1 LTILKEQ
8 TFMDPTIFYIIILA
22 ITGAG
27 IGFASGLLGIGGGF
41 IMVPVQYWLFISIG
55 VDPTLAIRMSLG
67 TSLAVILPT
76 AISSAYGHYR
86 RNAVLIKPMI
96 LLAATG
102 SIGGILGGTIAANV
116 PGGILKV
123 LFGITA
129 LVVAV
134 RMLIY
139 KSPEVK
145 KEPKD
150 NNIYYIA
157 GGFIVGIMSGLLGV
171 GGGFIIV
178 PFLVIAMGYDIH
190 KLIGTST
197 AVIIFTSIG
206 GIISY
211 IFNGMGV
218 PGLPQYSLGY
228 VNILQFVILAGLSV
242 PMAQLGV
249 KVAHKLP
256 ADKLNYI
263 FIALLVYV
271 GLNMI
276 GVI

>member
-1 LTILKEQ
+1 
-8 TFMDPTIFYIIILA
+8 MDPTIFYVVILV

-41 IMVPVQYWLFISIG
+41 IMVPIQYWLLVSIG
-55 VDPTLAIRMSLG
+55 IDPTIAIRVSLG

-86 RNAVLIKPMI
+86 RNAVLIKPTM
-96 LLAATG
+96 LLATTG
-102 SIGGILGGTIAANV
+102 IIGGILGGIIAAHV
-116 PGGILKV
+116 PGQILKI
-123 LFGITA
+123 LFGFVA
-129 LVVAV
+129 LAVAV
-134 RMLIY
+134 RMLTY
-139 KSPEVK
+139 KYPEIQ
-145 KEPKD
+145 KD
-150 NNIYYIA
+150 PVDNIVYYIIA
-157 GGFIVGIMSGLLGV
+157 GFIIGIMSGLLGV

-178 PFLVIAMGYDIH
+178 PFMVMAMGYDIH
-190 KLIGTST
+190 KAIGTST

-211 IFNGMGV
+211 IFNGLSV

-228 VNILQFVILAGLSV
+228 INLLQFVILAGASI

-249 KVAHKLP
+249 RAGHKLP
-256 ADKLNYI
+256 ARELNYI

-276 GVI
+276 GII

>member
-1 LTILKEQ
+1 
-8 TFMDPTIFYIIILA
+8 MDPTIFYIIILA

-41 IMVPVQYWLFISIG
+41 IMVPIQYWLFISLG

-76 AISSAYGHYR
+76 SISGAYGHYR
-86 RNAVLIKPMI
+86 RNAVLIKPMA
-96 LLAATG
+96 LLAITG
-102 SIGGILGGTIAANV
+102 SIGGILGGTIASHV
-116 PGGILKV
+116 PGDILKI
-123 LFGITA
+123 LFGVTA

-134 RMLIY
+134 RMLFY
-139 KSPEVK
+139 KSPETR

-150 NNIYYIA
+150 NSNYFIA
-157 GGFIVGIMSGLLGV
+157 GGFVVGIMSGLLGV

-190 KLIGTST
+190 KSIGTST

-211 IFNGMGV
+211 IFNGLGV
-218 PGLPQYSLGY
+218 PGLPPYSLGY
-228 VNILQFVILAGLSV
+228 INLLQFVILAGASI

-249 KVAHKLP
+249 KAAHKLP

-263 FIALLVYV
+263 FIALLIYV
-271 GLNMI
+271 GLNMVGI
-276 GVI
+276 I

>member
-1 LTILKEQ
+1 
-8 TFMDPTIFYIIILA
+8 MDPTIFYIIILA

-41 IMVPVQYWLFISIG
+41 IMVPIQYWLFISIG
-55 VDPTLAIRMSLG
+55 VDPTLAIRMSLA

-76 AISSAYGHYR
+76 AISGAYGHYR
-86 RNAVLIKPMI
+86 RGAVLIKPMA
-96 LLAATG
+96 LLAVTG
-102 SIGGILGGTIAANV
+102 SIGGILGGTIASHV
-116 PGGILKV
+116 PGALLKL

-134 RMLIY
+134 RMLLY
-139 KSPEVK
+139 RSPETK
-145 KEPKD
+145 KEPID
-150 NNIYYIA
+150 NKIYYIA

-190 KLIGTST
+190 KSIGTST

-211 IFNGMGV
+211 IFNGLGV

-228 VNILQFVILAGLSV
+228 INLLQFAVLAAASI

-249 KVAHKLP
+249 KTAHKLP

-263 FIALLVYV
+263 FIALLIYV
-271 GLNMI
+271 GLNMLGI
-276 GVI
+276 I

>member
-1 LTILKEQ
+1 
-8 TFMDPTIFYIIILA
+8 MDPTIFYIIILA

-41 IMVPVQYWLFISIG
+41 IMVPIQYWLFISIG

-76 AISSAYGHYR
+76 AISGAYGHYR
-86 RNAVLIKPMI
+86 RNAVLIKPMAF
-96 LLAATG
+96 LAITG
-102 SIGGILGGTIAANV
+102 SIGGILGGTIASHV
-116 PGGILKV
+116 PGDILKI
-123 LFGITA
+123 LFGVTA
-129 LVVAV
+129 LAVAV
-134 RMLIY
+134 RMLLY
-139 KSPEVK
+139 KSPETR
-145 KEPKD
+145 KEPKT
-150 NNIYYIA
+150 NNNYFIA
-157 GGFIVGIMSGLLGV
+157 GGFVVGIMSGLLGV

-190 KLIGTST
+190 KSIGTST

-211 IFNGMGV
+211 IFNGLGV

-228 VNILQFVILAGLSV
+228 INLLQFIILAGASI

-249 KVAHKLP
+249 KAAHKLP

-263 FIALLVYV
+263 FIALLIYV

-276 GVI
+276 GII

>member
-1 LTILKEQ
+1 
-8 TFMDPTIFYIIILA
+8 MDPTIFYIIILA

-76 AISSAYGHYR
+76 AISGAYGHYR
-86 RNAVLIKPMI
+86 RNAVLIKPMA
-96 LLAATG
+96 LLAVTG
-102 SIGGILGGTIAANV
+102 SIGGILGGTIASHV
-116 PGGILKV
+116 PGDILKL
-123 LFGITA
+123 LFGVTA

-134 RMLIY
+134 RMLLY

-145 KEPKD
+145 KEPKAD
-150 NNIYYIA
+150 NIYFIA

-190 KLIGTST
+190 KSIGTST

-211 IFNGMGV
+211 IFNGLGV

-228 VNILQFVILAGLSV
+228 INLLQFIILAVASI

-249 KVAHKLP
+249 KAAHKLP

-263 FIALLVYV
+263 FIALLIYV
-271 GLNMI
+271 GLNMVGI
-276 GVI
+276 I

>member
-1 LTILKEQ
+1 
-8 TFMDPTIFYIIILA
+8 MDPTIFYIIILA

-41 IMVPVQYWLFISIG
+41 IMVPIQYWLFISIG
-55 VDPTLAIRMSLG
+55 VDPTIAIRMSLG

-86 RNAVLIKPMI
+86 RNAVLIKPTL

-102 SIGGILGGTIAANV
+102 IMGGIFGGTIAAHV
-116 PGGILKV
+116 PGGILKL

-129 LVVAV
+129 LAVAV
-134 RMLIY
+134 RMLVY
-139 KSPEVK
+139 KSPEIK
-145 KEPKD
+145 KEPRD
-150 NNIYYIA
+150 NALFYII

-171 GGGFIIV
+171 GGGFIVV
-178 PFLVIAMGYDIH
+178 PFMVILMGYEIH
-190 KLIGTST
+190 KAIGTST

-211 IFNGMGV
+211 IFNGLGV
-218 PGLPQYSLGY
+218 HGLPSYSLGY
-228 VNILQFVILAGLSV
+228 INLLQFIVLAVASI

-249 KVAHKLP
+249 KAAHKLP
-256 ADKLNYI
+256 ARELNYI
-263 FIALLVYV
+263 FIALMVYV

-276 GVI
+276 GII